1 MATENADNKKLFDAI
16 NEVRNS
22 EIKAKEIKGKSYLYV
37 KDRNSIFRKHFG
49 LDVSYHSSYELT
61 EPKVFNYVDKKGK
74 EVHKFIPESVIVKT
88 EIFYKNKFL
97 ACGLAQEFRDSNHI
111 NVTSAMENCQTSSLG
126 RALACLD
133 LTGTEF
139 ASADEMQIM
148 DRNQGVIDDLETSI
162 NSNTDTLEKKD
173 SHIPPR
179 KESSS
184 SPTVSEKEWN
194 RIYSALIETTN
205 LAELGLVFTKDQ
217 IPIETDKELK
227 KVYDDQYG
235 LLARN
240 KPQGDDWDEFI

>member
-1 MATENADNKKLFDAI
+1 MATETADNKKLFDAI

-61 EPKVFNYVDKKGK
+61 DPKVFNYIDKNGK
-74 EVHKFIPESVIVKT
+74 EIHKFLPGSVIVKT

-139 ASADEMQIM
+139 ASADEMQIAAH
-148 DRNQGVIDDLETSI
+148 NGKAIDELNNNDASDTSEE
-162 NSNTDTLEKKD
+162 NKN
-173 SHIPPR
+173 HIPPI
-179 KESSS
+179 KEDDLSSE
-184 SPTVSEKEWN
+184 VSLSDFTMISNAIDGSKHLGQL
-194 RIYSALIETTN
+194 RSIY
-205 LAELGLVFTKDQ
+205 TKFKNEIDSNEQ
-217 IPIETDKELK
+217 L
-227 KVYDDQYG
+227 Q
-235 LLARN
+235 
-240 KPQGDDWDEFI
+240 

>member
-1 MATENADNKKLFDAI
+1 MATETADNKKLFDAI

-61 EPKVFNYVDKKGK
+61 DPKVFNYIDKNGK
-74 EVHKFIPESVIVKT
+74 QIHKFLPGSVIVKT

-139 ASADEMQIM
+139 ASADEMQIAAH
-148 DRNQGVIDDLETSI
+148 NGKAIDELNNNDASDTSEE
-162 NSNTDTLEKKD
+162 NKN
-173 SHIPPR
+173 HIPPI
-179 KESSS
+179 KEDDLSSE
-184 SPTVSEKEWN
+184 VSLSDFTMISNAIDGSKDLGRLRSIYTKFKNEIDSNEQLQGVYKNHEEKIN
-194 RIYSALIETTN
+194 
-205 LAELGLVFTKDQ
+205 
-217 IPIETDKELK
+217 
-227 KVYDDQYG
+227 
-235 LLARN
+235 RN
-240 KPQGDDWDEFI
+240 KPTDDGWDI